1 MYSSFINKLLLL
13 NIVCLI
19 LSNAIFAQDFSN
31 KGKDFWVGYGSHV
44 SMYNGNGDPNTTTG
58 GSQNMVLYFTS
69 DRDANVKVE
78 IPSLGYTKT
87 YIITA
92 NSVTVSDPMPKLL
105 SQDAR
110 ITDEGKSDKGIHITS
125 DFAIIAYAHI
135 YDGSVSGAT
144 LLLPTNTLGRS
155 YYSINYKQISN
166 SPNSYS
172 YAYVIATEDSTNI
185 EITPSANTKFYGAGD
200 VIRVT
205 LNKGQIYNIF
215 GRELSRSNNASTGE
229 DLTGT
234 LIRSIATATS
244 TCKRIAVFSGSGKIS
259 IFDNNARTADN
270 YIQQALPANAWG
282 KKYLTVPT
290 AKMAN
295 NIFRIAVSD
304 PNAVVKLNGNVLAT
318 STLINNFYYEFNS
331 FDANSIESNVPIMV
345 AQYITTSGSYGNT
358 NSGNGDPE
366 MIYLSP
372 IEQTINKVTINS
384 TSNARIVDS
393 LHFVNIVL
401 PKNGASSLLID
412 GKAPANPIVHP
423 GDPNYVYYQVALKSG
438 AHTII
443 ADSGFN
449 AFAYGYGGAESYGY
463 NAGTNVTDLYQRLT
477 VNNQYGTVKLPATC
491 RGTPFKV
498 SITLP
503 YQPLSLAWNIPKY
516 PNIPVNNAPAY
527 DSTYQINGK
536 TIYRYSLNTYLI
548 YDSVGTYN
556 IQIKVFNP
564 TGDGCSGEQTI
575 DFDLVVYSPPKAAFK
590 MNTSNCLGD
599 SVVFNDNTLVNEND
613 RKLISFNW
621 KIDNGSYVDAKKLAI
636 LANKAGIIPF
646 NYYVITDI
654 GCLSDTISAN
664 FIVDSIPKVDFV
676 AQQIK
681 CLGKDIVFK
690 DSSFARNGTQL
701 LNWVWNY
708 GDNSVKD
715 SLLTNSPVT
724 HKYDTAKNY
733 NVSLAVTTLNGCRQ
747 QKTASIKVS
756 PNPKAGFVLPE
767 ICLND
772 AFAEF
777 KDTSSI
783 VDNSNGFRYKW
794 DFGDALNTSA
804 SNTDSV
810 ANPKHKYLNAGNY
823 QVKETVTSLSG
834 CVGDTIEIFTVNGA
848 YPKSNF
854 TIIDSNAICTNVA
867 MQLNNASTVDIGSIG
882 KVVIY
887 WDYANNKLDT
897 SIDENPSLNKI
908 YKHSFTNF
916 KFPDKMQYDI
926 RLVSYSGITCFDEA
940 KSLINL
946 VPPPQSFSFSASK
959 EYACVADSILFTPN
973 IVGGTPEYSYVWTTS
988 SNDAKFNQNVLTG
1001 VSNGSVNISLKVTD
1015 AKNCIY
1021 QYNNIKNLEI
1031 KTIPV
1036 ATIKAID
1043 TIICNQDPIT
1053 IKGSGGSQ
1061 YNWFLNKKL
1070 NAITFVDS
1078 FQTANPGYYQ
1088 LQVNNGFCN
1097 SLLSD
1102 SIYIYQYIIPPYSF
1116 STKNYVCINTSF
1128 PITTNAKEAKGTH
1141 FLWNFGDSSFSELPN
1156 PLTHKYSKY
1165 GSYQIKLSFTND
1177 YCPKYDSFFDGD
1189 SIKVVDPL
1197 KASEFTMFVLSDM
1210 DTVLS
1215 NIKIDSGYTKYE
1227 WAPYLNL
1234 SNPMIANPVFRAT
1247 NSMDYTLSR
1256 TDTSSFCKVDDIYHI
1271 IVSNEVVVSVP
1282 KAFTPNN
1289 DGLNDV
1295 LKLETGAGVKLVNYF
1310 RIFNRW
1316 GKLIFETNNPTIGW
1330 DGKYNGRE
1338 QEMDAYTYLLDYI
1351 TFKEEHVSKTGS
1363 VILLR

>member
-1 MYSSFINKLLLL
+1 MHSSFLNKALFL
-13 NIVCLI
+13 NIVCLMI
-19 LSNAIFAQDFSN
+19 SHAIFAQDFSN
-31 KGKDFWVGYGSHV
+31 KGKDFWIGYGSHV
-44 SMYNGNGDPNTTTG
+44 AMYNANGDANTTTG
-58 GSQNMVLYFTS
+58 GSQNLVLYFTS
-69 DRDANVKVE
+69 DRAANVKVE
-78 IPSLGYTKT
+78 IPSLGYSKT
-87 YIITA
+87 YVISA
-92 NSVTVSDPMPKLL
+92 NSVTFSEPLPKIL
-105 SQDAR
+105 SQDSR
-110 ITDEGKSDKGIHITS
+110 ITEEGKSDKGIHITS
-125 DFAIIAYAHI
+125 DIAIIAYAHI

-155 YYSINYKQISN
+155 YYSINYKQVSN

-185 EITPSANTKFYGAGD
+185 EIIPSANTKFNNAGD
-200 VIRVT
+200 VIKVT
-205 LNKGQIYNIF
+205 LNKGQVYNLF
-215 GRELSRSNNASTGE
+215 GREISRSNNSSTGE

-234 LIRSIATATS
+234 LIRSVATATS

-259 IFDNNARTADN
+259 ISNHNAQTAYN
-270 YIQQALPANAWG
+270 YIQQALPSNAWG
-282 KKYLTVPT
+282 KKYLTMPT

-295 NIFRIAVSD
+295 NIFRVAVSD

-318 STLINNFYYEFNS
+318 SGLVNNFYYEFNS
-331 FDANSIESNVPIMV
+331 AEANSIESNVPIMV
-345 AQYITTSGSYGNT
+345 AQYITTSSSYGNV
-358 NSGNGDPE
+358 NNGNGDPE

-384 TSNARIVDS
+384 TPNARIIDT

-401 PKNGASSLLID
+401 PKNGASSLFID
-412 GKAPANPIVHP
+412 GVAPTNQIAHP
-423 GDPNYVYYQVALKSG
+423 GDPNYVYYQVPLKSG

-449 AFAYGYGGAESYGY
+449 AIAYGYGNVESYGY

-477 VNNQYGTVKLPATC
+477 VNNQFGTVKLPATC

-536 TIYRYSLNTYLI
+536 TIYRYSLNTFLL

-564 TGDGCSGEQTI
+564 TGDGCSGEQSI
-575 DFDLVVYSPPKAAFK
+575 DFELVVYSPPKAAFQI
-590 MNTSNCLGD
+590 NTSHCLGD
-599 SVVFNDNTLVNEND
+599 SVIFNDNTLVNETD
-613 RKLISFNW
+613 RKLISYNW
-621 KIDNGSYVDAKKLAI
+621 KIDNGSYIDAKKLSI
-636 LANKAGIIPF
+636 LSNKAGSIPF

-654 GCLSDTISAN
+654 GCLSDTISSN
-664 FIVDSIPKVDFV
+664 FNIDSLPKVDFI

-690 DSSFARNGTQL
+690 DSSFARNGSQL

-708 GDNSVKD
+708 GDNTAKD
-715 SLLTNSPVT
+715 SLLTSSSVT
-724 HKYDTAKNY
+724 HKFDTTKNY
-733 NVSLAVTTLNGCRQ
+733 NVSLAVTTVNGCKQ
-747 QKTASIKVS
+747 QKTTIIKVS
-756 PNPKAGFVLPE
+756 PNPKAGFILPE

-783 VDNSNGFRYKW
+783 VDNSNGFKYNW
-794 DFGDALNTSA
+794 DFGDALNTSV
-804 SNTDSV
+804 SNTDNV
-810 ANPKHKYLNAGNY
+810 ANPKHKYLSAGNY

-834 CVGDTIEIFTVNGA
+834 CVGDKVETFTVNGA
-848 YPKSNF
+848 YPKSLF
-854 TIIDSNAICTNVA
+854 TIIDSNALCTNVA
-867 MQLNNASTVDIGSIG
+867 MQLNNASTVDIGTIG
-882 KVVIY
+882 KVIVY

-897 SIDENPSLNKI
+897 TIDESPTINKI
-908 YKHSFTNF
+908 YKHSFSNF
-916 KFPDKMQYDI
+916 QYPNKMQYDV

-940 KSLINL
+940 KTLINL
-946 VPPPQSFSFSASK
+946 VPPPASFSFTTSK
-959 EYACVADSILFTPN
+959 DYACVADSILFTPN
-973 IVGGTPEYSYVWTTS
+973 IVGGTPGFNYEWS
-988 SNDAKFNQNVLTG
+988 SSSSDAKFNQNVLTG
-1001 VSNGSVNISLKVTD
+1001 INNGTVNVSVKVTD
-1015 AKNCIY
+1015 AKNCFY

-1031 KTIPV
+1031 KTIPI
-1036 ATIKAID
+1036 ATIKTKD
-1043 TIICNQDPIT
+1043 TIICNQDAVT
-1053 IKGSGGSQ
+1053 INGFGGNQ
-1061 YNWFLNKKL
+1061 YNWFLNNKL
-1070 NAITFVDS
+1070 NAISLVDT

-1102 SIYIYQYIIPPYSF
+1102 AIYLTQYIIPKYSF
-1116 STKNYVCINTSF
+1116 STKNYVCINTNF
-1128 PITTNAKEAKGTH
+1128 PITTNAAVAKGTN
-1141 FLWNFGDSSFSELPN
+1141 FKWNFGDSSYSDLPN

-1165 GSYQIKLSFTND
+1165 GNYQIKLNYTHD
-1177 YCPKYDSFFDGD
+1177 YCPKYGSSFEGD
-1189 SIKVVDPL
+1189 TIKVVDPL
-1197 KASEFTMFVLSDM
+1197 KASEFTMFVLPDM
-1210 DTVLS
+1210 DTVLN
-1215 NIKIDSGYTKYE
+1215 NIKMDSGYTKYE
-1227 WAPYLNL
+1227 WSPYINL
-1234 SNPMIANPVFRAT
+1234 SDPMIAHPIFRAS
-1247 NSMDYTLSR
+1247 NSRDYLLTR

-1271 IVSNEVVVSVP
+1271 IVSNEVVVAVP

-1338 QEMDAYTYLLDYI
+1338 QDMDAYTYLLDYI
-1351 TFKEEHVSKTGS
+1351 TFKDEHVSKTGS